1 MLDLQNQLTPDWK
14 ECLGLGARRAP
25 DLYQDAAE
33 VGDVPHAR
41 PIRTALRDLG
51 AAAVFCVQHLP
62 TAVFFAAGKA
72 DPAGVA
78 RIHSDLWNQGIA
90 SVLAVVCGETIRI
103 YSLAATPSDR
113 STETFD
119 ETCLIDVLHQV
130 RDALA
135 VRNLIY
141 GMESGRYWKE
151 HGEKFDANQRVDGV
165 LLGNLKRS
173 HHLLQD
179 QECGLAPEASQAL
192 LMQTM
197 FIAYLEDRK
206 VIDVGYIEA
215 ATGGASS
222 TFAEILNENRVNAF
236 DDLFRNLNRDF
247 NGDLFVKP
255 CSFDAVGPR
264 LERRHLKVLARFHSG
279 KEEMGPAGSQLRLWG
294 YNFAFIPVELIS
306 AVYDRFLSE
315 QDQARKGQFH
325 TPMHLASSIVS
336 QIWDDPEVLDPRI
349 RTKGTFLDPACGSG
363 IFLVCLFKRLCEQWR
378 VGRAKQSIRW
388 DSLRGFLDRLR
399 GWDIDASAVR
409 VAAFSL
415 YVALLEEARP
425 PDIRKL
431 MRRGNL
437 LPPLWGATLRQADFF
452 RMEARPEYD
461 VVIGNPPWRSSDAA
475 SAGWCEQHGLPAP
488 NKQAA
493 WGFFWKALR
502 HLKKDGGIAFLLP
515 AMSFLHT
522 HSKKALDARSLLFR
536 SARVHR
542 IVNYAD
548 LRFQLFS
555 AAVQPA
561 ALFIA
566 GLNPDA
572 APHEFDYW
580 APKAS
585 PSSGATRLVSINE
598 VDKKRLNTVMVERD
612 PLEFKKR
619 MWMTGPESK
628 LFRYLSTYPRLR
640 AKVAQHGRSNGGQD
654 RDSEPTWMIGQGF
667 QPVPEDRLEDASY
680 GRTGSEAVATMP
692 FLPAKLFRIFAPDP
706 AALVPRHDEEVRRR
720 GFEKGFDGPR
730 VLIPQG
736 VGNRRLKAAY
746 SETPFTFQDAIQA
759 IAVPGADR
767 ESAKILAALLNSK
780 LLFWFAFHSTSSIG
794 SERPKVHQDQLL
806 DLPFPA
812 PEDTPEARRSHDA
825 AKGLIALIDG
835 ASGKLDGP
843 MQPPN
848 LLDRMLDE
856 VDWLA
861 CDYFALTEREML
873 VVEETWE
880 YVVPALQPRPSAFPR
895 IWEPPT
901 DEQRRGYAQVLTSS
915 LDDWMEADSRV
926 SVALVASNHDLTVL
940 RLRLCST
947 QDWAEYKEE
956 SNEVG
961 KLLADVARESNTE
974 LPGNIYQVS
983 NLRMYAGDDMYMVKP
998 NSLRFW
1004 MRSAA
1009 QDDAEQ
1015 VVVDVEEFRRGIGT
1029 VRNIDDDVVAS
1040 LKAKANH
1047 RSFEGEIRHVLAA
1060 HVSRRTRIT
1069 GFRDRTAHLSA
1080 QTEDRPQT
1088 DSVTLLRE
1096 DRDR

>member
-1 MLDLQNQLTPDWK
+1 MLALQNQLAPDWK
-14 ECLGLGARRAP
+14 ECLGLDARHAP
-25 DLYQDAAE
+25 ELYQDATE
-33 VGDVPHAR
+33 VDDVPHAR
-41 PIRTALRDLG
+41 PIRTALHDLG

-62 TAVFFAAGKA
+62 TAVFFATESM
-72 DPAGVA
+72 DPTAIA
-78 RIHSDLWNQGIA
+78 RLHSDLWNQGLA

-103 YSLAATPSDR
+103 YSLAATPAGR

-119 ETCLIDVLHQV
+119 ETCLIEVLHQV

-135 VRNLIY
+135 LRNLIY

-151 HGEKFDANQRVDGV
+151 HGGKFDANQRVDGV
-165 LLGNLKRS
+165 LLGNLKQS
-173 HHLLQD
+173 HDRLQD
-179 QECGLAPEASQAL
+179 RRLAPAASQAL

-206 VIDVGYIEA
+206 IIDARYIEA
-215 ATGGASS
+215 ATDGAFS
-222 TFAEILNENRVNAF
+222 TFAEILNEKKVHAF
-236 DDLFRNLNRDF
+236 YGLFRSLRRDF
-247 NGDLFVKP
+247 NGDLFRNP
-255 CSFDAVGPR
+255 CSFDDVGPR
-264 LERRHLKVLARFHSG
+264 LQRRHLEVLARFRSG
-279 KEEMGPAGSQLRLWG
+279 KEEMGPAGGQFRFWG
-294 YNFAFIPVELIS
+294 YNFEFIPVELIS
-306 AVYDRFLSE
+306 AVYDKFLNE

-336 QIWDDPEVLDPRI
+336 QIWDDPDVLDPRI
-349 RTKGTFLDPACGSG
+349 KTKGKFLDPACGSG

-378 VGRAKQSIRW
+378 YRQAKQNIRW
-388 DSLRGFLDRLR
+388 DSLRDFLARLC

-425 PDIRKL
+425 PDIRNL
-431 MRRGNL
+431 MRRGKL
-437 LPPLWGATLRQADFF
+437 LPSLWGKTLRQADFF
-452 RMEARPEYD
+452 HMEATPEYD
-461 VVIGNPPWRSSDAA
+461 VVIGNPPWRRSDTG
-475 SAGWCEQHGLPAP
+475 SAGWCERHGLPAP
-488 NKQAA
+488 DKQAV
-493 WGFFWKALR
+493 WGFLWKALR
-502 HLKKDGGIAFLLP
+502 HLKEDGRIAFLLP
-515 AMSFLHT
+515 AMSFLHN
-522 HSKKALDARSLLFR
+522 HSKKALEARSLLFQR
-536 SARVHR
+536 ARVRR

-555 AAVQPA
+555 VAVRPA
-561 ALFIA
+561 SLFIA

-572 APHEFDYW
+572 GPYEFDYW
-580 APKAS
+580 VPKAS

-598 VDKKRLNTVMVERD
+598 IDKKRLNTVMVERD

-619 MWMTGPESK
+619 MWMTSPESK

-640 AKVAQHGRSNGGQD
+640 ARVAQHGRSNAVQGK
-654 RDSEPTWMIGQGF
+654 DSEPTWKIGQGF
-667 QPVPEDRLEDASY
+667 QPVPEGRLGDASY
-680 GRTGSEAVATMP
+680 DQTESEVVAAIP
-692 FLPAKLFRIFAPDP
+692 FLPAKSFRIFAPNL
-706 AALVPRHDEEVRRR
+706 AALVLRHDEAVRRR
-720 GFEKGFDGPR
+720 GFDEGFDGPR
-730 VLIPQG
+730 LLISQG
-736 VGNRRLKAAY
+736 IGNRRLKSAY
-746 SETPFTFQDAIQA
+746 SETPFTFQHAIQA
-759 IAVPGADR
+759 ITVPDADR
-767 ESAKILAALLNSK
+767 ERAKLLAALLNSK
-780 LLFWFAFHSTSSIG
+780 LLFWWAFHSTSSIG

-812 PEDTPEARRSHDA
+812 PEETPEPQRSHNA
-825 AKGLIALIDG
+825 AKRLIALIDG
-835 ASGKLDGP
+835 APGKLDNP

-848 LLDRMLDE
+848 LLDRMLVE
-856 VDWLA
+856 VDRLA
-861 CDYFALTEREML
+861 CDYFALTERETL

-880 YVVPALQPRPSAFPR
+880 YVVPALQPGPSAFPT
-895 IWEPPT
+895 IWEQPSA
-901 DEQRRGYAQVLTSS
+901 EKRREYAQVLTSS
-915 LDDWMEADSRV
+915 LDDWTEADSRV
-926 SVALVASNHDLTVL
+926 SVTLVAKNHDLAVL
-940 RLRLCST
+940 RLRLCAM
-947 QDWAEYKEE
+947 QDRVEYREE

-961 KLLADVARESNTE
+961 RLLVEVARESNTE
-974 LPGNIYQVS
+974 LPGNIHQVS

>member
-1 MLDLQNQLTPDWK
+1 MPAQALAQDWPDWK
-14 ECLGLGARRAP
+14 ESLGLSARRP
-25 DLYQDAAE
+25 PEIYEDAGE
-33 VGDVPHAR
+33 IGDTCYAGPL
-41 PIRTALRDLG
+41 RTTLHDLG
-51 AAAVFCVQHLP
+51 ASAVFCVQDVP
-62 TAVFFAAGKA
+62 TAVFFEAEDEGI
-72 DPAGVA
+72 DPIA
-78 RIHSDLWNQGIA
+78 RLHSNLWNQGLA
-90 SVLAVVCGETIRI
+90 SVLAVVRGPTIRI
-103 YSLAATPSDR
+103 YSLAGFPANRESKA
-113 STETFD
+113 FD
-119 ETCLIDVLHQV
+119 EHCLVQTLDRI
-130 RDALA
+130 RNALE
-135 VRNLIY
+135 VRNLIH
-141 GMESGRYWKE
+141 GIESGRYWNREESK
-151 HGEKFDANQRVDGV
+151 GKFNFKKRIDGV
-165 LLGNLKRS
+165 LLDNLKETDSR
-173 HHLLQD
+173 LRKTGLTQD
-179 QECGLAPEASQAL
+179 ASQAL

-197 FIAYLEDRK
+197 FIAYLEDRGIISDAYVEEATNGVFSKFSDILESEK
-206 VIDVGYIEA
+206 VA
-215 ATGGASS
+215 AFHA
-222 TFAEILNENRVNAF
+222 
-236 DDLFRNLNRDF
+236 LFRALNRDF

-255 CSFDAVGPR
+255 CSFGDVGPR
-264 LERRHLKVLARFHSG
+264 LERRYLEVLARFRSG
-279 KEEMGPAGSQLRLWG
+279 KEEMGSAGSQLRLWG
-294 YNFAFIPVELIS
+294 YDFAFIPVELIS

-315 QDQARKGQFH
+315 QDQARRGQFH

-349 RTKGTFLDPACGSG
+349 KTKATFLDPACGSG

-378 VGRAKQSIRW
+378 VGKAKQSIRW
-388 DSLRGFLDRLR
+388 DSLRGFLDRLCGR
-399 GWDIDASAVR
+399 DIDASAVR

-437 LPPLWGATLRQADFF
+437 LPRLWGATLHQADFF

-475 SAGWCEQHGLPAP
+475 SAGWCERHGLPAP

-536 SARVHR
+536 SARVRR

-598 VDKKRLNTVMVERD
+598 VDKKRLNTVIVERD

-640 AKVAQHGRSNGGQD
+640 AKVAQHRQSNIAPGND
-654 RDSEPTWMIGQGF
+654 PERTWMIGQGF

-680 GRTGSEAVATMP
+680 GRTGSEAVATMS
-692 FLPAKLFRIFAPDP
+692 FLPARSFRIFAPDP
-706 AALVPRHDEEVRRR
+706 AALVLRHDGAVRRR

-759 IAVPGADR
+759 IAVPDADR
-767 ESAKILAALLNSK
+767 ESAKLLAALLNSK

-812 PEDTPEARRSHDA
+812 PEDTPEARRSRNA

-856 VDWLA
+856 VDRLA

-873 VVEETWE
+873 VVEETWK
-880 YVVPALQPRPSAFPR
+880 YIVPALQPRPSAFPR

-915 LDDWMEADSRV
+915 LDDWTEADSRV
-926 SVALVASNHDLTVL
+926 SVALVARNHDLAVL

-961 KLLADVARESNTE
+961 KLLADVARKSNTE
-974 LPGNIYQVS
+974 LPGNIHQVS

-1004 MRSAA
+1004 MRAAA

-1015 VVVDVEEFRRGIGT
+1015 VVVDIEESRRGIG
-1029 VRNIDDDVVAS
+1029 
-1040 LKAKANH
+1040 
-1047 RSFEGEIRHVLAA
+1047 
-1060 HVSRRTRIT
+1060 
-1069 GFRDRTAHLSA
+1069 
-1080 QTEDRPQT
+1080 
-1088 DSVTLLRE
+1088 
-1096 DRDR
+1096 

>member
-1 MLDLQNQLTPDWK
+1 MPAQSLAQDWPDWK
-14 ECLGLGARRAP
+14 ESLGLSARRPP
-25 DLYQDAAE
+25 DLYENAGE
-33 VGDVPHAR
+33 IGDTCYAGPL
-41 PIRTALRDLG
+41 RTTLHELG
-51 AAAVFCVQHLP
+51 ASAVFCVQDVP
-62 TAVFFAAGKA
+62 TAVFFEAEDEG
-72 DPAGVA
+72 DRIA
-78 RIHSDLWNQGIA
+78 RLHSNLWNQGLA
-90 SVLAVVCGETIRI
+90 SVLAVVRGPTIRI
-103 YSLAATPSDR
+103 YSLAGFPANRESKA
-113 STETFD
+113 FD
-119 ETCLIDVLHQV
+119 EHCLVQTLDRIQN
-130 RDALA
+130 ALV
-135 VRNLIY
+135 VRNLIH
-141 GMESGRYWKE
+141 GIESGRYWRE
-151 HGEKFDANQRVDGV
+151 NEGKFNFKKRIDGV
-165 LLGNLKRS
+165 LLNNLKETDSR
-173 HHLLQD
+173 LRKTGLTQD
-179 QECGLAPEASQAL
+179 ASQAL

-197 FIAYLEDRK
+197 FIAYLEDRGIISDAYVEEATDGAFSKFSDILESEK
-206 VIDVGYIEA
+206 VA
-215 ATGGASS
+215 AFHA
-222 TFAEILNENRVNAF
+222 
-236 DDLFRNLNRDF
+236 LFRALNRDF

-255 CSFDAVGPR
+255 CSFGDVGPR
-264 LERRHLKVLARFHSG
+264 LQRRYLEILARFRSG
-279 KEEMGPAGSQLRLWG
+279 KEEMHRAGGQLRLWG
-294 YNFAFIPVELIS
+294 YDFAFIPVELIS

-315 QDQARKGQFH
+315 QDQARRGQFH

-349 RTKGTFLDPACGSG
+349 RTKATFLDPACGSG

-378 VGRAKQSIRW
+378 AGKAKQSIRW
-388 DSLRGFLDRLR
+388 DSLRGLLDRLY

-415 YVALLEEARP
+415 YVALLEEVRP
-425 PDIRKL
+425 PDIRML

-437 LPPLWGATLRQADFF
+437 LPQLWGATLREADFF
-452 RMEARPEYD
+452 RMEANPEYD

-475 SAGWCEQHGLPAP
+475 SAGWCERHGLPAP

-502 HLKKDGGIAFLLP
+502 HLKKGGGIAFLLP

-522 HSKKALDARSLLFR
+522 HSKKAREARSLLFR
-536 SARVHR
+536 SARVRR

-598 VDKKRLNTVMVERD
+598 VDKKQLNTAMVERD
-612 PLEFKKR
+612 PLEFNKR
-619 MWMTGPESK
+619 MWMTGPEIK

-640 AKVAQHGRSNGGQD
+640 AKVAQHRQSNIAPGND
-654 RDSEPTWMIGQGF
+654 PERTWVIGQGF

-692 FLPAKLFRIFAPDP
+692 FLPAKSFRLFAPDP
-706 AALVPRHDEEVRRR
+706 AALVLRHDGAVRRR

-736 VGNRRLKAAY
+736 VGNQRLKAAY

-759 IAVPGADR
+759 ISVPDADR
-767 ESAKILAALLNSK
+767 ESAKFLAALLNSK

-812 PEDTPEARRSHDA
+812 PEDTPEAQRSQNA

-835 ASGKLDGP
+835 ASGKLDVP

-848 LLDRMLDE
+848 RMDRMLDE
-856 VDWLA
+856 VDRLA
-861 CDYFALTEREML
+861 CDYFALTEREIL

-895 IWEPPT
+895 IWERPS

-915 LDDWMEADSRV
+915 LDDWTEADSRV

-947 QDWAEYKEE
+947 RDWAEYKEE
-956 SNEVG
+956 PNEIG
-961 KLLADVARESNTE
+961 ALLADVARESNTE
-974 LPGNIYQVS
+974 LPGNIHQVS

-1004 MRSAA
+1004 MRAA
-1009 QDDAEQ
+1009 AKDDAEQ
-1015 VVVDVEEFRRGIGT
+1015 VVVDIEESRRGIG
-1029 VRNIDDDVVAS
+1029 
-1040 LKAKANH
+1040 
-1047 RSFEGEIRHVLAA
+1047 
-1060 HVSRRTRIT
+1060 
-1069 GFRDRTAHLSA
+1069 
-1080 QTEDRPQT
+1080 
-1088 DSVTLLRE
+1088 
-1096 DRDR
+1096 

>member
-1 MLDLQNQLTPDWK
+1 MPAAPPRTKTATMPIQAPAQNWPDWK
-14 ECLGLGARRAP
+14 ESLGLSARRP
-25 DLYQDAAE
+25 PELYEDAGE
-33 VGDVPHAR
+33 IGDTCYAGPL
-41 PIRTALRDLG
+41 RTTLHDLG
-51 AAAVFCVQHLP
+51 ASAVFCVQDVP
-62 TAVFFAAGKA
+62 TVVFFEAEDEGI
-72 DPAGVA
+72 DPIA
-78 RIHSDLWNQGIA
+78 RLHSNLWNQGLA
-90 SVLAVVCGETIRI
+90 SVLAVVRGSAIRI
-103 YSLAATPSDR
+103 YSLAGFPDDR
-113 STETFD
+113 ESKAFD
-119 ETCLIDVLHQV
+119 EHCLVQILDRIQ
-130 RDALA
+130 DALE
-135 VRNLIY
+135 VRNLIH
-141 GMESGRYWKE
+141 GIESGRYWNREESK
-151 HGEKFDANQRVDGV
+151 GKFNFKKRVDGV
-165 LLGNLKRS
+165 LLNNLKETDSR
-173 HHLLQD
+173 LRRTGLTQD
-179 QECGLAPEASQAL
+179 ASQAL

-197 FIAYLEDRK
+197 FIAYLEDRG
-206 VIDVGYIEA
+206 IISDAYIEE
-215 ATGGASS
+215 ATNGAFS
-222 TFAEILNENRVNAF
+222 TFAEILNENRVDAF
-236 DDLFRNLNRDF
+236 DNLFRSLNHHF

-255 CSFDAVGPR
+255 CSFDDVGPQ
-264 LERRHLKVLARFHSG
+264 LERRHLKDLARFRSG
-279 KEEMGPAGSQLRLWG
+279 KEEMGPAEDQLRLWG

-315 QDQARKGQFH
+315 QDQARRGQFH

-336 QIWDDPEVLDPRI
+336 QTWDDPEVLGPRI
-349 RTKGTFLDPACGSG
+349 KTKAKFLDPACGSG

-378 VGRAKQSIRW
+378 VGEAKQSIRW
-388 DSLRGFLDRLR
+388 DSLRGFLDRLC

-425 PDIRKL
+425 PDIRIL

-437 LPPLWGATLRQADFF
+437 LPRLWGKTLCEADFF

-488 NKQAA
+488 NNQAA

-536 SARVHR
+536 SARVRR

-572 APHEFDYW
+572 APHDFDYW

-598 VDKKRLNTVMVERD
+598 VDKKRLNTVMVEKD

-628 LFRYLSTYPRLR
+628 LFPYLSTYPRLR
-640 AKVAQHGRSNGGQD
+640 AKVAQHGWSNAGQGK
-654 RDSEPTWMIGQGF
+654 DSGPMWVIGQGF
-667 QPVPEDRLEDASY
+667 KPVLEDRLEDANY
-680 GRTGSEAVATMP
+680 GRTGSEAVATNP
-692 FLPAKLFRIFAPDP
+692 FLPARLFRIFAPDP
-706 AALVPRHDEEVRRR
+706 TALVPRHDQAVHRR

-736 VGNRRLKAAY
+736 IGNRRLKAAY
-746 SETPFTFQDAIQA
+746 SETPFTFQHAIQA

-767 ESAKILAALLNSK
+767 ESAKLLAALLNSK

-812 PEDTPEARRSHDA
+812 PEETPEPQRSRNA

-835 ASGKLDGP
+835 APGKLDRP

-848 LLDRMLDE
+848 LLDRMLDK
-856 VDWLA
+856 VDRLA
-861 CDYFALTEREML
+861 CNYFALTEREML

-880 YVVPALQPRPSAFPR
+880 YIVPALQPRPSAFPR

-915 LDDWMEADSRV
+915 LDDWTEADSRV
-926 SVALVASNHDLTVL
+926 SVALVASNHDLAVL

-974 LPGNIYQVS
+974 LPGNIHQVS

-1015 VVVDVEEFRRGIGT
+1015 VVVDVEEFRRGIG
-1029 VRNIDDDVVAS
+1029 
-1040 LKAKANH
+1040 
-1047 RSFEGEIRHVLAA
+1047 
-1060 HVSRRTRIT
+1060 
-1069 GFRDRTAHLSA
+1069 
-1080 QTEDRPQT
+1080 
-1088 DSVTLLRE
+1088 
-1096 DRDR
+1096 